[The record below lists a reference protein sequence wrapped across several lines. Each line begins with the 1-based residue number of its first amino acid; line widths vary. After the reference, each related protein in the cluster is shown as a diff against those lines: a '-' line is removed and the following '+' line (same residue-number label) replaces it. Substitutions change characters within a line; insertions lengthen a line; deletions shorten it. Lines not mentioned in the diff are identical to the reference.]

1 MTKTYQK
8 FRSRVSTVSLLIIL
22 GWIGLSTRLF
32 QIMVIQSDGYRE
44 QGISQGQKNEKLLAI
59 RGNIYDRRNVS
70 NLDDCHDSERTNPK
84 HSALRIHHPVIS
96 GFYHRATQMKTP
108 SF

>member
-32 QIMVIQSDGYRE
+32 QIMVIQSDEYRE

-59 RGNIYDRRNVS
+59 RGNIYDRKDV
-70 NLDDCHDSERTNPK
+70 
-84 HSALRIHHPVIS
+84 ALTQNIIHYSLGAQTLKI
-96 GFYHRATQMKTP
+96 
-108 SF
+108 